1 MRYHINFNKLV
12 NRFVPHYIG
21 GRKLILFL
29 QSTLAPLQILN
40 ESWVEWAKEMRI
52 EASMTSQVF
61 KFEWFLNRKF
71 KKYLSN
77 NSDRIS
83 ISHGEPLG
91 VPIYHED
98 ATGVED
104 MLLYSQEESGVE
116 SEVLHR
122 QYETTDITS
131 HSFAVSVP
139 AIDTNKISQNDFDS
153 ILRYWIDKY
162 KLSGKTYIIIYNQ

>member
-29 QSTLAPLQILN
+29 QSTLAPLQTLN

-71 KKYLSN
+71 KKYLLNSN
-77 NSDRIS
+77 DKIN

-91 VPIYHED
+91 VPIYYEN
-98 ATGVED
+98 AVGAND
-104 MLLYSQEESGVE
+104 MLLYKESENGAE
-116 SEVLHR
+116 TEVLHR

-139 AIDTNKISQNDFDS
+139 AIDTNIISQSDFDS

-162 KLSGKTYIIIYNQ
+162 KLSGKTYIIIYN